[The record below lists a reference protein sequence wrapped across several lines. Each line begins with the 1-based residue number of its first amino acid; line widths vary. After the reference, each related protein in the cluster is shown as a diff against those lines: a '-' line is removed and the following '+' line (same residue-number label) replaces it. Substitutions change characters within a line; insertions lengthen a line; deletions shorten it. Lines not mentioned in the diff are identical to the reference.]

1 VAPLRSAEDALL
13 LDTSNLDIDGA
24 FAAALALVS
33 PAVENALISSAKG

>member
-1 VAPLRSAEDALL
+1 LKPAWDAAL

-33 PAVENALISSAKG
+33 PSVENVLNSLAKG